1 MSNAAERQDFVQ
13 SHTIVSTNP
22 ARNYEVLG
30 EVAVSTLEEIQAKVA
45 AARKA
50 QPAWQKMGLE
60 KRLNYLQK
68 IPTLFT
74 EQLEDLAK
82 LTSQEMGMPITQSQ
96 KTVDRACDYMHWSLN
111 NAGKYLNPAVSY
123 ETEEEINEIHREPY
137 GVAACIS
144 PWNFPASNFV
154 WACFQAL
161 IAGNTVVFKN
171 SEEVQLFAQK
181 IEAVF
186 NQAGLPDGVFNVV
199 YGDGDAAQALV
210 QADIDFIC
218 FTGSSRVGQIL
229 YKQAAEK
236 FIPAV
241 LEMGGSDP
249 AIVFADADLEKTI
262 PALYAGRYS
271 NCGQVCCALKRLI
284 VHEDLHDVV
293 VEQLKAALSEKK
305 VGDSLD
311 ESTDI
316 GPLATKRQLETLKP
330 QVQDALDKGAKLIC
344 GGKEPSDLVGAY
356 YEPTIITDITDD
368 MKLWQEEVFGPVLAV
383 GTFKTYEEAI
393 QLANDTLYGL
403 GSGVYTEDKSLA
415 MRAAKDIKAG
425 MVKINQTAYSRPE
438 NPFGGY
444 KLSGLG
450 RENGSFGFDD
460 VTQVKVI
467 AREK

>member
-1 MSNAAERQDFVQ
+1 
-13 SHTIVSTNP
+13 
-22 ARNYEVLG
+22 
-30 EVAVSTLEEIQAKVA
+30 
-45 AARKA
+45 
-50 QPAWQKMGLE
+50 
-60 KRLNYLQK
+60 
-68 IPTLFT
+68 
-74 EQLEDLAK
+74 
-82 LTSQEMGMPITQSQ
+82 MGMPITQSRIM
-96 KTVDRACDYMHWSLN
+96 VERACNYMDWSIQ
-111 NAGKYLNPAVSY
+111 NASKYLSPHISY
-123 ETEEEINEIHREPY
+123 ETDEEINEIYREPY

-154 WACFQAL
+154 WACFQTL

-181 IEAVF
+181 IESIFDRA
-186 NQAGLPDGVFNVV
+186 QLPSGVFNVI
-199 YGDGDAAQALV
+199 YGDGQVAQHLV
-210 QADIDFIC
+210 KADVDLIG
-218 FTGSSRVGQIL
+218 FTGSSHVGQIL

-249 AIVFADADLEKTI
+249 AVVFADADLEKTI

-284 VHEDLHDVV
+284 VHEDLHDTA
-293 VEQLKAALSEKK
+293 VEQLKVALSDKK
-305 VGDSLD
+305 IGDSLD

-316 GPLATKRQLETLKP
+316 GPLAAKRQLETLKP
-330 QVQDALDKGAKLIC
+330 QVKDALDKGAQLIC
-344 GGKEPSDLVGAY
+344 GGKEPTGLTGAY
-356 YEPTIITDITDD
+356 YEPTIITGVTEN

-383 GTFKTYEEAI
+383 RSFKTYEEAI
-393 QLANDTLYGL
+393 QLANNTPYGL
-403 GSGVYTEDKSLA
+403 GSGVYTEDKALA
-415 MRAAKDIKAG
+415 LQAAKDIKAG
-425 MVKINQTAYSRPE
+425 MVKINQTTYGRPE

-450 RENGSFGFDD
+450 RENGAFGFDD